1 MLRKIDWESQI
12 GRRLKLRDLHVFC
25 TAVRSGSMAKAA
37 ALLGVSQPAVSEVV
51 ADLEHALGVRLLD
64 RHSQGVEPTLYGAAL
79 LKRSVAAFDELKQ
92 SIRDIEFLADPTA
105 GELRV
110 GCPESLSSGIL
121 PQVIRRFSQSY
132 PRVVLHVDQVVTP
145 ALEMRELLERR
156 LDLVLAR
163 TRPPGAD
170 ALGDELNIETVCH
183 DQLLIAA
190 AKASPWARRRK
201 IDIAELAGEPWILQG
216 PGTWVHQILADA
228 FRSRGLGMPHI
239 SLVTFSIHLRAGLL
253 EDGSFLTALPESV
266 LRFHAERFALKA
278 LPVSLPQRPWPV
290 LIMTLKNRTLSPV
303 VERFI
308 DCVREVAKSFGKL
321 GDRGTKLPKT
331 ALRSQ

>member
-25 TAVRSGSMAKAA
+25 AAVRCGSMAKAA
-37 ALLGVSQPAVSEVV
+37 QQLGVSQPAVSEVV

-110 GCPESLSSGIL
+110 GCPESISSGIL
-121 PQVIRRFSQSY
+121 PQVIRRFVQLY
-132 PRVVLHVDQVVTP
+132 PQVVLHVDQVVTP

-170 ALGDELNIETVCH
+170 TLGGELNIETICH
-183 DQLLIAA
+183 DRLVVAA
-190 AKASPWARRRK
+190 AMASRWARRRK
-201 IDIAELAGEPWILQG
+201 IDIAELVGEPWILQG
-216 PGTWVHQILADA
+216 PGTWVYQTLAEA
-228 FRSRGLGMPHI
+228 FRSRGLNMPHA
-239 SLVTFSIHLRAGLL
+239 SLVTFSMHLRAGLL
-253 EDGSFLTALPESV
+253 ADGPFLTVLPESV
-266 LRFHAERFALKA
+266 LCFHAERFALKV
-278 LPVSLPQRPWPV
+278 LPINLPQRPWPV

-308 DCVREVAKSFGKL
+308 DCVREVAKLFEKP
-321 GDRGTKLPKT
+321 GDRRAKSPKKDVF
-331 ALRSQ
+331 

>member
-25 TAVRSGSMAKAA
+25 TTVRCGSMAKAA
-37 ALLGVSQPAVSEVV
+37 QQLGVSQPAVSEVV

-64 RHSQGVEPTLYGAAL
+64 RHSQGIEPTLYGAAL

-92 SIRDIEFLADPTA
+92 SIRDIEFLTDPTV

-121 PQVIRRFSQSY
+121 PQVIRRFLQSY
-132 PRVVLHVDQVVTP
+132 PNVVLHVDQVVTP

-163 TRPPGAD
+163 TRPLGTD
-170 ALGDELNIETVCH
+170 TLGDELNIETVCY
-183 DQLLIAA
+183 DQLVVAA
-190 AKASPWARRRK
+190 SVESPWAHRRK
-201 IDIAELAGEPWILQG
+201 IDIAELVNEPWILQG
-216 PGTWVHQILADA
+216 PGTWVYQVLAEA
-228 FRSRGLGMPHI
+228 FRSRNLSMPHV
-239 SLVTFSIHLRAGLL
+239 SLVTFSMNLRADLL
-253 EDGSFLTALPESV
+253 ADGPFLTAFPESV
-266 LRFHAERFALKA
+266 LRFHAGRFSLKV
-278 LPVSLPQRPWPV
+278 LPISLPQRPWPV

-308 DCVREVAKSFGKL
+308 DCVREVAKLFGNPS
-321 GDRGTKLPKT
+321 DRRAKSPKKDV
-331 ALRSQ
+331 S

>member
-25 TAVRSGSMAKAA
+25 TVVRCGSMAKAA
-37 ALLGVSQPAVSEVV
+37 QQLGVSQPAVSEVV

-64 RHSQGVEPTLYGAAL
+64 RHSQGVEPTLYGVAL
-79 LKRSVAAFDELKQ
+79 LRRSVAAFDELKQ

-121 PQVIRRFSQSY
+121 PPVIRRFLQSY

-145 ALEMRELLERR
+145 ALEMRELLDRR

-163 TRPPGAD
+163 TRPPGTD
-170 ALGDELNIETVCH
+170 TLGDEFNIETVCH
-183 DQLLIAA
+183 DRLVVAA
-190 AKASPWARRRK
+190 AMASPWAHRRK
-201 IDIAELAGEPWILQG
+201 IDIADLAGEPWILQG
-216 PGTWVHQILADA
+216 PGTWVHQFLAEA
-228 FRSRGLGMPHI
+228 FRSRGLGMPRV
-239 SLVTFSIHLRAGLL
+239 SLVTFSMHLRSGLL
-253 EDGSFLTALPESV
+253 EDGPFLTVLPESV
-266 LRFHAERFALKA
+266 LRFHAERFSLKA
-278 LPVSLPQRPWPV
+278 LPVSLPQQPWPV
-290 LIMTLKNRTLSPV
+290 LLMTLKNRTLSPV

-308 DCVREVAKSFGKL
+308 DCIREVAKSFGKPT
-321 GDRGTKLPKT
+321 DRGAKLSKKNV
-331 ALRSQ
+331 S